1 MLLNAKWILLSSVV
15 VLAACGGGGGG
26 SGGPA
31 PVTQYGGLLGSDPLF
46 GDQWHLYNQGQFIG
60 VTPGEDINVMPVWNA
75 GSGGQG
81 VVVAVVDDGLEIAHP
96 DLSANVSTT
105 LNHNYQN
112 NTNNPTPSIP
122 TNGHGTAVAGLIA
135 ASAGNDKGGR
145 GAAPRATLVGYNPI
159 WTNFPPTTDIY
170 DAMTRN
176 AAVIAISSN
185 SWGTASDGGEAAP
198 PADTSWRDGITYG
211 IANGRG
217 GKGIIYVWAAGN
229 GGVNNVDNSNYDYQT
244 NDRHVIAVC
253 AVSEQGKKTNYSE
266 KGANLLVCAP
276 GGAGV
281 GLTTTDITDVG
292 GYNAGGG
299 SDYAD
304 KGYTGTFA
312 GTSAATPLVSGVVA
326 LMLEANPN
334 LGWRDVPLIL
344 AQSARKNDL
353 NDADLDWKL
362 TVPKAGQPQY
372 HINHK
377 YGFGVADANAAVNLA
392 KTWVNVGVEQMV
404 SGSDSPGSQ
413 ILNDGSVVSSTV
425 SIGSD
430 VIVERVEVEFTSQ
443 HPYPG
448 DLEIVLVAPS
458 GTKSVLAENHTCYD
472 QSNNPL
478 SGACAYQYNPWIF
491 TSVRHMGE
499 SSSGGWRLEVADR
512 NPANGV
518 GSLQSWRLRIYG
530 RAN

>member
-1 MLLNAKWILLSSVV
+1 MLNAKWLLLISVV
-15 VLAACGGGGGG
+15 VLTACGGGGGG
-26 SGGPA
+26 GSAA

-46 GDQWHLYNQGQFIG
+46 GDQWHLYNQGQFG
-60 VTPGEDINVMPVWNA
+60 GATPGEDINVMPVWNA

-105 LNHNYQN
+105 LSHNYQN

-122 TNGHGTAVAGLIA
+122 TNGHGTTVAGLMA

-145 GAAPRATLVGYNPI
+145 GVAPRATMVGYNPI
-159 WTNFPPTTDIY
+159 WTDFPPTTDIY

-176 AAVIAISSN
+176 AAVIAVSSN
-185 SWGTASDGGEAAP
+185 SWGTASNGGEAVP
-198 PADTSWRDGITYG
+198 PADTSWRDGIAYG

-217 GKGIIYVWAAGN
+217 SKGTVYVWAAGN
-229 GGVNNVDNSNYDYQT
+229 GGANNVDNSNYDYQA
-244 NDRHVIAVC
+244 NDRRVIAVC
-253 AVSEQGKKTNYSE
+253 AVSERGKKTNYSE

-276 GGAGV
+276 GGENI

-304 KGYTGTFA
+304 KDYTGTFA

-344 AQSARKNDL
+344 AQSARKNDP
-353 NDADLDWKL
+353 NDTDLDWKL

-377 YGFGVADANAAVNLA
+377 YGFGVVDANAAVNLA
-392 KTWVNVGVEQMV
+392 KSWVNVGVEQ
-404 SGSDSPGSQ
+404 
-413 ILNDGSVVSSTV
+413 SVVMNINPNVLIPDNDVNGISSTISV
-425 SIGSD
+425 VQNI
-430 VIVERVEVEFTSQ
+430 VVERVEVEFSSL

-448 DLEIVLVAPS
+448 DLQIVLTAPS
-458 GTKSVLAENHTCYD
+458 GTKSILSEKHICYD
-472 QSNNPL
+472 QNNNPL
-478 SGACAYQYNPWIF
+478 SGACAYKYNPWIF
-491 TSVRHMGE
+491 SSVRHMGE
-499 SSSGGWRLEVADR
+499 GSLGNWDLNVADL
-512 NPANGV
+512 NAANGTANFN
-518 GSLQSWRLRIYG
+518 SWILRIYG